1 MNRCLAN
8 RVEQLAPSGIRII
21 NEKALELEQQGQDVL
36 HFEIGRPDFDT
47 PEYIKRAC
55 IASLENGDVFYTSNL
70 GDKKLRDVIA
80 EKLRCDNQCPYTFE
94 NILVTVGLAEGV
106 FDVLGS
112 ILNEGDEIL
121 VPNPVWINYINIPK
135 FFGAIPISYDL
146 GESDR
151 YQINIDELRSK
162 ITDHTKAIVIS
173 SPHNPTGSILYENT
187 IQAVADLATKYD
199 LIVISDEIYERLIYD
214 GEKHI
219 SIASLPNMVERT
231 FTLNGFSKAYSMTG
245 WRIGYIAGPKD
256 WIAKVNKLHQQN
268 TTCAPS
274 FVQKAAITS
283 SARATA
289 VATTI
294 ATSPQLPSRCPSSNG
309 SPLRQLSLSSTAAGR
324 AARKKFSLKC
334 TWQTGVWRTLPRPC
348 EAARSLQLPSA
359 NRTRRRHVH
368 IEDWRP
374 RYVYVEGIY
383 PHRYRGGE
391 FENVAILVAIA
402 VNEDGYREVLGPLRV

>member
-274 FVQKAAITS
+274 FVQKAAIVALTDEHDEVYNMVEEYKRRRDYAVAAINNIEGLSCQCPKGTFYIFINVKSLGKS
-283 SARATA
+283 SAEICEYLLLDSQ
-289 VATTI
+289 I
-294 ATSPQLPSRCPSSNG
+294 ALVPGSVFGPGGEGYIRMSYASSY
-309 SPLRQLSLSSTAAGR
+309 
-324 AARKKFSLKC
+324 
-334 TWQTGVWRTLPRPC
+334 
-348 EAARSLQLPSA
+348 A
-359 NRTRRRHVH
+359 N
-368 IEDWRP
+368 I
-374 RYVYVEGIY
+374 VEGCA
-383 PHRYRGGE
+383 RLKRAVERLRGT
-391 FENVAILVAIA
+391 VQK
-402 VNEDGYREVLGPLRV
+402 